1 MKSKIIDYIF
11 IFKIIIQNLRNLK
24 KIKNL
29 DFSLVTASD
38 DRHYLYLENL
48 LSNYE
53 KMINKKNFI
62 KLFIF
67 DLGLT
72 DDQVKKI
79 QQNEFVNLRK
89 FPFESYPDFFNKRL
103 ESHNFKLGGFAWK
116 PAIIDILKKE
126 EIENIIWLDSACSFN
141 SKIFLFKLLI
151 YDYGFASFQS
161 SGIIKDWTHNSVLQE
176 LNVVNNQDL
185 LSSSNLMAGVIGF
198 SFKSKF
204 AESLLKEWCK
214 LAHKE
219 ELIFP
224 NNSTI
229 ANHRHDQSLLSILY
243 WTMTKKNLPF
253 NTSTFGIKVQNWPNK
268 ILFFYDEKDDI
279 RKKLLKKY
287 LYNSTTTNKRSKVIV
302 LLNTKSLKKIPLR
315 LLITKKVVLFIT
327 ENSEL
332 KTLEE
337 YKIKKHF
344 VKVYLNKGI
353 ENINY
358 KKNFLDFN
366 LDSIDEIISKE
377 YRIALNE

>member
-11 IFKIIIQNLRNLK
+11 ILKIIIQNLQNLK

-53 KMINKKNFI
+53 KIINKKNFI

-176 LNVVNNQDL
+176 LDIANNQDL

-243 WTMTKKNLPF
+243 WTMTKKNLPS

>member
-1 MKSKIIDYIF
+1 
-11 IFKIIIQNLRNLK
+11 
-24 KIKNL
+24 
-29 DFSLVTASD
+29 
-38 DRHYLYLENL
+38 
-48 LSNYE
+48 
-53 KMINKKNFI
+53 
-62 KLFIF
+62 
-67 DLGLT
+67 
-72 DDQVKKI
+72 
-79 QQNEFVNLRK
+79 
-89 FPFESYPDFFNKRL
+89 
-103 ESHNFKLGGFAWK
+103 
-116 PAIIDILKKE
+116 
-126 EIENIIWLDSACSFN
+126 
-141 SKIFLFKLLI
+141 
-151 YDYGFASFQS
+151 
-161 SGIIKDWTHNSVLQE
+161 
-176 LNVVNNQDL
+176 
-185 LSSSNLMAGVIGF
+185 
-198 SFKSKF
+198 
-204 AESLLKEWCK
+204 
-214 LAHKE
+214 
-219 ELIFP
+219 
-224 NNSTI
+224 
-229 ANHRHDQSLLSILY
+229 
-243 WTMTKKNLPF
+243 MTKKNLPS